1 MREAMRQ
8 TGSPPPAAFQG
19 PGAGN
24 GRADDQRFRLSFAPM
39 TNSMSSPINDAV
51 AFIRSKSSLQ
61 PAVGVILGSGL
72 GNVVDAVDI
81 ETSIPYGE
89 IPGARASTVLGHQ
102 GRLILG
108 HTKGTPV
115 AMMQGRV
122 HFYEGYE
129 MPEVMFLARVLGR
142 LGIQKLIVTNAA
154 GGINTD
160 YTPGDLMLISDHI
173 NLMGVNPLRGP
184 NVEELGVR
192 FPDMSDAYSEALR
205 AIAREVA
212 AQLGVKVKE
221 GVYLALS
228 GPTYE
233 TPAEIRAFRILGA
246 DAVGMST
253 APEVIAASHM
263 QIPVLGISCIT
274 NMAAGIL
281 KQKLTHQEVMDTTAR
296 VEKEFTAL
304 VLALI
309 ERFKT

>member
-1 MREAMRQ
+1 VSTETHHADTSAPLYSAAMID
-8 TGSPPPAAFQG
+8 SIDA
-19 PGAGN
+19 
-24 GRADDQRFRLSFAPM
+24 
-39 TNSMSSPINDAV
+39 AV
-51 AFIRSKSSLQ
+51 AYIRSKSSLQ
-61 PAVGVILGSGL
+61 PSVGVILGSGL

-81 ETSIPYGE
+81 ETAIPYGD
-89 IPGARASTVLGHQ
+89 IPGARASTVVGHQ
-102 GRLILG
+102 GRMLLG
-108 HTKGTPV
+108 HAGKRPV
-115 AMMQGRV
+115 VVMQGRV

-129 MPEVMFLARVLGR
+129 MQEVIFLSRVLGR
-142 LGIQKLIVTNAA
+142 LGIKKLIVTNAA
-154 GGINTD
+154 GGINTA

-184 NVEELGVR
+184 NIDDLGVR

-205 AIAREVA
+205 AIAHEVA
-212 AQLGVKVKE
+212 DGMGVKVQE

-253 APEVIAASHM
+253 APEVVAMAQM

-274 NMAAGIL
+274 NMASGIL
-281 KQKLTHQEVMDTTAR
+281 KQKLTHQEVMDTTMR
-296 VEKEFTAL
+296 VEKEFTSL

-309 ERFKT
+309 ERLKS

>member
-1 MREAMRQ
+1 MSNP
-8 TGSPPPAAFQG
+8 TSAAI
-19 PGAGN
+19 AE
-24 GRADDQRFRLSFAPM
+24 
-39 TNSMSSPINDAV
+39 AV
-51 AFIRSKSSLQ
+51 AYIRSKSSLQ
-61 PAVGVILGSGL
+61 PEVGVILGSGL

-89 IPGARASTVLGHQ
+89 IPNARASTVLGHQ

-129 MPEVMFLARVLGR
+129 MHEVMFLARVLGR
-142 LGIQKLIVTNAA
+142 LGIKKLIVTNAA
-154 GGINTD
+154 GGVNTS
-160 YTPGDLMLISDHI
+160 YVPGDLMLISDHI
-173 NLMGVNPLRGP
+173 NFMGVNPLRGP
-184 NVEELGVR
+184 NIEDLGLR
-192 FPDMSDAYSEALR
+192 FPDMSDAYSEELR
-205 AIAREVA
+205 GIAKEVA
-212 AQLGVKVKE
+212 AGLGLDVKE

-233 TPAEIRAFRILGA
+233 TPAEIRAFRVLGA

-253 APEVIAASHM
+253 APEVIALAHM

-274 NMAAGIL
+274 NMAAGVI
-281 KQKLTHQEVMDTTAR
+281 KQKLTHQEVMDTTTR
-296 VEKEFTAL
+296 VEKQFTAY

-309 ERFKT
+309 ERLK

>member
-1 MREAMRQ
+1 MIQAITEAV
-8 TGSPPPAAFQG
+8 TY
-19 PGAGN
+19 
-24 GRADDQRFRLSFAPM
+24 
-39 TNSMSSPINDAV
+39 
-51 AFIRSKSSLQ
+51 IRSKSSLEPQ
-61 PAVGVILGSGL
+61 VGVILGSEL

-108 HTKGTPV
+108 RAKGTPV

-129 MPEVMFLARVLGR
+129 MDEVMFLARTLGR
-142 LGIQKLIVTNAA
+142 LGIQKLVVTNAA
-154 GGINTD
+154 GGINTS
-160 YTPGDLMLISDHI
+160 YKAGDLMLISDHI
-173 NLMGVNPLRGP
+173 NFMGVNPLRGP

-192 FPDMSDAYSEALR
+192 FPDMSEAYPETLR
-205 AIAREVA
+205 NLAREVA
-212 AQLGVKVKE
+212 SGFGLSLQE

-233 TPAEIRAFRILGA
+233 TPAEIRAFRVLGA

-253 APEVIAASHM
+253 VPEVIALSHM

-296 VEKEFTAL
+296 VQKEFTQL
-304 VLALI
+304 VLGVI
-309 ERFKT
+309 ERLGA